1 MPRAWAG
8 GSWLGTGRG
17 RRARPLRSSGGGLG
31 TAALLLLLS
40 LLFGEEEKTIPP
52 LTMCVPK
59 RPTTS
64 SGIEKSSR
72 GYSSNWVKMTQ
83 RGGGHG
89 SSRFRQHAHGEDKH
103 IIERGID
110 RLTSVVVKQSS
121 VVKGSGKKYYGGGGV
136 HFNRSSSASKI
147 KVPRSNSSKKRS
159 PRSDSK
165 MQSTSNSNSYTIG
178 QQRVGAISKY
188 SKRRRACIAYMEAL

>member
-1 MPRAWAG
+1 MKHKKPMQVKTASPRTNMIQYVYHKGVAGTTSPRSFGGRKQLQKRRGGG
-8 GSWLGTGRG
+8 GSGG
-17 RRARPLRSSGGGLG
+17 SGGKKNNSQTTTASKTTVLSGL
-31 TAALLLLLS
+31 TLCV
-40 LLFGEEEKTIPP
+40 LFGEEEKTIPP
-52 LTMCVPK
+52 LLTMCVPK

-103 IIERGID
+103 MIERGID

-121 VVKGSGKKYYGGGGV
+121 VVKGSGKKHYGGGSGGL
-136 HFNRSSSASKI
+136 NTTR
-147 KVPRSNSSKKRS
+147 
-159 PRSDSK
+159 
-165 MQSTSNSNSYTIG
+165 
-178 QQRVGAISKY
+178 
-188 SKRRRACIAYMEAL
+188 

>member
-1 MPRAWAG
+1 MKHKKPMQVKTASPRTNMIQYVYHKGVAGTTSPRSFGGRKQLQKRRGG
-8 GSWLGTGRG
+8 GSGGKKNNSQITTASKTTVL
-17 RRARPLRSSGGGLG
+17 SGL
-31 TAALLLLLS
+31 TLCV
-40 LLFGEEEKTIPP
+40 LFGKEEETIPP

-89 SSRFRQHAHGEDKH
+89 SSRFRQHAGEDKH
-103 IIERGID
+103 MIERGID

-121 VVKGSGKKYYGGGGV
+121 VVKGNGKKHHGGGGGL
-136 HFNRSSSASKI
+136 NTTRW
-147 KVPRSNSSKKRS
+147 
-159 PRSDSK
+159 
-165 MQSTSNSNSYTIG
+165 
-178 QQRVGAISKY
+178 
-188 SKRRRACIAYMEAL
+188 